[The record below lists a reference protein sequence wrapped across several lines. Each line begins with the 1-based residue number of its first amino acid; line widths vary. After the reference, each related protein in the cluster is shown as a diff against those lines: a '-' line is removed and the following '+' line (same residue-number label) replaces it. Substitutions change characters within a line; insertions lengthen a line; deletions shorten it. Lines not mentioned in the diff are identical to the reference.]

1 MDDAKGK
8 GKQKKFRHV
17 KKAQNPLII
26 VKKPKSIFKPM
37 EIAKFITSI

>member
-8 GKQKKFRHV
+8 GKQKKFHHV

-26 VKKPKSIFKPM
+26 VKKPKSVFKPM
-37 EIAKFITSI
+37 EIAKLITSI